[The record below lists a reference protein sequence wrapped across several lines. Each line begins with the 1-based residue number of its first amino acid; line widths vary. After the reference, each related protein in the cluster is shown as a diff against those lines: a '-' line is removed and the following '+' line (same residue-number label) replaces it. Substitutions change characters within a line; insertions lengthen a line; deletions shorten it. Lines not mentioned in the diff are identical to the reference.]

1 MTETANTPNIQ
12 AGIQTESLQTQQ
24 DDSLVWRAL
33 GHYAIGELSVGR
45 SQNALYAYRLLDAL
59 EPFETRWKLGRAFCA
74 LNLRWL
80 AEAQKILDAIAEND
94 PPLTG
99 AGFTDPGFTDSG
111 QATLLRQCQERLVYL
126 QRKSATPTLADHAEG
141 SEPASV
147 SKSDVSK
154 DVGKVL
160 RFPNAPRP

>member
-1 MTETANTPNIQ
+1 MTETANTPDIQADIQ
-12 AGIQTESLQTQQ
+12 AGIQTESLQTQL
-24 DDSLVWRAL
+24 DDSPVWRAL

-45 SQNALYAYRLLDAL
+45 SQNALYAYRLLEAL

-94 PPLTG
+94 PPLT
-99 AGFTDPGFTDSG
+99 DPG

>member
-1 MTETANTPNIQ
+1 MTETANTPDIQADIQ
-12 AGIQTESLQTQQ
+12 AGIQTESLQTQL

-99 AGFTDPGFTDSG
+99 AG

-126 QRKSATPTLADHAEG
+126 QRKSATPSATPTLADHAEG

-147 SKSDVSK
+147 SKSDV
-154 DVGKVL
+154 GKVL